1 MIVSRT
7 KQRALGALAFAA
19 ALAASPALA
28 GDGSLLKIGD
38 KLKITVFETM
48 DIPNPGA
55 GEKGAEAAAAV
66 TQAFYQRVDLSGE
79 YSVEP
84 GGTIAIPLFGAIQ
97 ASGKTL
103 EAVRTEVGAAFEK
116 TFGRRG
122 GVTVGVTQRAPV
134 FVAGAVRSPGAFPYT
149 GGMMVIQAVAL
160 AGGLEKDQVSAAQAI
175 EVMREL
181 ERRAAIR
188 DRLKTALARKAALLE
203 RQGNGGANPALGRLL
218 ALAPDGEVTTLLAA
232 AGRVARLE
240 ADLTAKEDGTRRNA
254 AEAAANEVD
263 LLHKR
268 HAAFVAQLNAR
279 GERLKTIEALYA
291 RQMVESER
299 VADIRRDFIDMEARK
314 REFEVGVMQAEFRQG
329 AAKEATDQ
337 ANIRQKLSVEKEI
350 TLLDVE
356 IAAAEQ
362 SLTTSLN
369 IVATFNIGQGE
380 ATMQY
385 QIVRMGPSG
394 AQVVTAEETDAL
406 EPGDVVKVMTVRSTG
421 RSERVKAAAR

>member
-7 KQRALGALAFAA
+7 KQLALGALGLAA
-19 ALAASPALA
+19 ALLTPPALA
-28 GDGSLLKIGD
+28 GDAAMLRIGD
-38 KLKITVFETM
+38 KLKITFFETM

-55 GEKGAEAAAAV
+55 GEKGAEAAAV

-79 YSVEP
+79 YPIEP
-84 GGTIAIPLFGAIQ
+84 GGTIAIPLFGSIQ

-103 EAVRTEVGAAFEK
+103 EAVRTDLGAAFEK

-122 GVTVGVTQRAPV
+122 GLTVGVTQRAPV

-160 AGGLEKDQVSAAQAI
+160 AGGIEKDQASATHVV

-188 DRLKTALARKAALLE
+188 DRLKNALARKAVLIE
-203 RQGNGGANPALGRLL
+203 RQGSGANPALGRLL
-218 ALAPDGEVTTLLAA
+218 ALAADGEVTALLAG

-240 ADLTAKEDGTRRNA
+240 ADLAAKEDGLRRTT
-254 AEAAANEVD
+254 AEAAATEVD
-263 LLHKR
+263 LLQKR

-337 ANIRQKLSVEKEI
+337 AGLRQKLSLEKEI
-350 TLLDVE
+350 AVLNGE

-369 IVATFNIGQGE
+369 VVATYAVGQGD
-380 ATMQY
+380 ATQQY
-385 QIVRMGPSG
+385 QIVRMGPTG
-394 AQVVTAEETDAL
+394 AQVVSAEETDPL
-406 EPGDVVKVMTVRSTG
+406 EPGDVVKVVTVRATG
-421 RSERVKAAAR
+421 RSERIKAAAR